1 MIREKLL
8 PVESYAV
15 FDSFTEKALQDGE
28 EGVEQP
34 ESLLHAKNW
43 LFYKGRLRRWFF
55 FPNDGMVMFLVLT
68 GALIVIVCYYWSVA
82 GNFFQNLS
90 ISANIAIMNDVL

>member
-34 ESLLHAKNW
+34 ASLLHPKLRTGCSAKID
-43 LFYKGRLRRWFF
+43 FD
-55 FPNDGMVMFLVLT
+55 DGSFSQT
-68 GALIVIVCYYWSVA
+68 IGW
-82 GNFFQNLS
+82 
-90 ISANIAIMNDVL
+90 

>member
-55 FPNDGMVMFLVLT
+55 FPNDGIVMFLGPRGPLGT
-68 GALIVIVCYYWSVA
+68 PLSVRPPA
-82 GNFFQNLS
+82 RKKNL
-90 ISANIAIMNDVL
+90 NHL